1 VTPQAVLVV
10 VAMAEEAAPF
20 LARADHSTEPV
31 RSGEATERWL
41 AIDGLQ
47 VLLVQ
52 SGIGFVNAAAA
63 TARALLRIVEETG
76 ADAAVVVSAGTAGG
90 LGADVGV
97 GDVVVGSE
105 YINIDA
111 DARAF
116 GYPRGQVPGM
126 PARHEGSPRL
136 LELAGEAWP
145 GGVVPASG
153 TSSGGWAVRIGPIGS
168 SYAFIAAERAAL
180 ARADFPTL
188 DAVDMESS
196 AIAQVCRSNGVGF
209 ASVRGISDGAT
220 DEAAADFLENTPDTA
235 ARSAE
240 VALELVKRFVGGE

>member
-1 VTPQAVLVV
+1 MTSQAVLVV

-20 LARADHSTEPV
+20 LARADHTTEPV
-31 RSGEATERWL
+31 KSGEATERWL

-63 TARALLRIVEETG
+63 TARALLRIVDETG

-90 LGADVGV
+90 LGTDVGV
-97 GDVVVGSE
+97 GDVVIGSE

-126 PARHEGSPRL
+126 PARHEASPRL
-136 LELAGEAWP
+136 LELAGEVWP
-145 GGVVPASG
+145 DGAVAASG
-153 TSSGGWAVRIGPIGS
+153 GSVRIGPIGS

-180 ARADFPTL
+180 ARVDFPML

-196 AIAQVCRSNGVGF
+196 AIAQVCRSHGVGF

>member
-1 VTPQAVLVV
+1 
-10 VAMAEEAAPF
+10 MAEEAAPF
-20 LARADHSTEPV
+20 LARSEHSTEPV

-63 TARALLRIVEETG
+63 TARALLRIVDETG
-76 ADAAVVVSAGTAGG
+76 SDAAIVVSAGTAGG

-145 GGVVPASG
+145 EGVVPASG
-153 TSSGGWAVRIGPIGS
+153 GWSVRIGPVGS

-180 ARADFPTL
+180 ARADFPML

-196 AIAQVCRSNGVGF
+196 AIAQVCRSHGVGF

-240 VALELVKRFVGGE
+240 VALELVKRFIGST